1 MLKRYHL
8 LIEDISKGVPFPSK
22 VVCIRVRGWT
32 SGRSLPVWNFLE
44 LPSPG
49 CLPLKSTRFIAWHQ
63 CVYWCCM
70 LAVRAGCCPFSSH
83 AEPFHSLFVYRYMVL
98 CHQSYHFSQ
107 GGKGKGGWYLSRITP
122 NFFKPSRVTPRK
134 TRWILIAKPTEV
146 NVVYTKTDCLLLT
159 DMLHVTYDREI
170 ISLSKTLQYGCID
183 IDVRN
188 CVTFQHSRARRF
200 ALALGITSCTT
211 HVRTWKKKCDR

>member
-1 MLKRYHL
+1 MY
-8 LIEDISKGVPFPSK
+8 
-22 VVCIRVRGWT
+22 
-32 SGRSLPVWNFLE
+32 
-44 LPSPG
+44 
-49 CLPLKSTRFIAWHQ
+49 
-63 CVYWCCM
+63 
-70 LAVRAGCCPFSSH
+70 
-83 AEPFHSLFVYRYMVL
+83 
-98 CHQSYHFSQ
+98 
-107 GGKGKGGWYLSRITP
+107 KGKGLDLGTEPPCMKFRWVPLTRLSCVEVHSLYSLTSMCLLVLYACSASWLLSVLVTCRTISFSVCLPVYGVVPPILSFLSGWQRQGGRYLSRITP
-122 NFFKPSRVTPRK
+122 NFFKPSRVKPRK

-159 DMLHVTYDREI
+159 YMLHVTYDREI
-170 ISLSKTLQYGCID
+170 KSLSKTLQYGCID